1 MATTRAAVHLEDA
14 PPAALSPYVF
24 GALTEHF
31 GRGLYGGLWTAERDA
46 PRADVQNAVRAM
58 GTTMFRY
65 PGGCFS
71 DWYHW
76 RDGVGPRE
84 KRPTYEHQYW
94 TDFRMGDAFTA
105 EMAREF
111 GPVETNAVGTDEFL
125 QYCLDVDVEPMLVA
139 NFGSGTPEEAAAWVA
154 HTNRGGAPRPVRWW
168 SVGNE
173 TYGNWEIGHCS
184 AEEYA
189 DGYRAFAEAMRAVDP
204 SIRIVAVGCG
214 GLGPE
219 GSATAWNRTVLQR
232 AGEHVDALS
241 VHFYFPGPVM
251 GRTLRDDEADYL
263 QLATGSDEL
272 GTMLDG
278 VLAECDGAGM
288 ERPVPLSLDE
298 WNLWADWPDLI
309 VANHP
314 LCTSV
319 FFAGCWNRIIERA
332 ARVPIAMISH
342 QVNCMAPIQTR
353 GERSFGTASFL
364 VGMMYRR
371 AARSHTAAVRVEA
384 DTVTAP
390 PFTDV
395 AGGDEVPLVGSRTA
409 AAIDAA
415 ATRDAGGTAV
425 FVANR
430 RIDGATQVTVTG
442 LPRGGR
448 GRLRHLWAASGDPFA
463 RNDEN
468 NPAAIGFRDVAIDVD
483 DAGRAVVELPPHTA
497 GVVEV
502 LA

>member
-1 MATTRAAVHLEDA
+1 MGTTRATVHVEEA
-14 PPAALSPYVF
+14 PAAPLSPFVF

-31 GRGLYGGLWTAERDA
+31 GRGLYGGLWNAERDA

-76 RDGVGPRE
+76 RDGVGPRQD
-84 KRPTYEHQYW
+84 RPTYERQYW

-105 EMAREF
+105 ELAREF

-173 TYGNWEIGHCS
+173 TYGTWEIGNCS

-189 DGYRAFAEAMRAVDP
+189 RRYLEFSQAMRAVDP
-204 SIRIVAVGCG
+204 GIRIAAVGCG

-219 GSATAWNRTVLQR
+219 GGDTQWNRTVLQR
-232 AGEHVDALS
+232 AGDEVDALS
-241 VHFYFPGPVM
+241 VHFYFPGPVL
-251 GRTLRDDEADYL
+251 GRALRDDEGDYM
-263 QLATGSDEL
+263 QIATGSDEL

-278 VLAECDGAGM
+278 ILSECDGARP

-309 VANHP
+309 VTNHP
-314 LCTSV
+314 LSTSV

-353 GERSFGTASFL
+353 GERSFGTAAFL

-371 AARSHTAAVRVEA
+371 AARSHSAAVQVESG
-384 DTVTAP
+384 TVTAE
-390 PFTDV
+390 PFRDV
-395 AGGDEVPLVGSRTA
+395 IISGDVPLIGARTA
-409 AAIDAA
+409 PALDAA
-415 ATRDAGGTAV
+415 ATRDGGGAAV
-425 FVANR
+425 FLANR
-430 RIDGATQVTVTG
+430 RLDGATHVTLTG
-442 LPRGGR
+442 LPRGAR
-448 GRLRHLWAASGDPFA
+448 GRLRHLWSAGGDPFA
-463 RNDEN
+463 RNDETD
-468 NPAAIGFRDVAIDVD
+468 PTAVGFRDVAIDVD
-483 DAGRAVVELPPHTA
+483 DRGRATVELPPHTA

-502 LA
+502 PA

>member
-1 MATTRAAVHLEDA
+1 
-14 PPAALSPYVF
+14 
-24 GALTEHF
+24 
-31 GRGLYGGLWTAERDA
+31 
-46 PRADVQNAVRAM
+46 
-58 GTTMFRY
+58 
-65 PGGCFS
+65 
-71 DWYHW
+71 
-76 RDGVGPRE
+76 
-84 KRPTYEHQYW
+84 
-94 TDFRMGDAFTA
+94 
-105 EMAREF
+105 
-111 GPVETNAVGTDEFL
+111 
-125 QYCLDVDVEPMLVA
+125 VEPMLVA

-384 DTVTAP
+384 DTVTSPGATRCRWSAPAPRRRSTPRRRATPAAPRCSSPIAASTAP
-390 PFTDV
+390 PRSPSPGCPA
-395 AGGDEVPLVGSRTA
+395 AGGDGCDICGRR
-409 AAIDAA
+409 AAIPSP
-415 ATRDAGGTAV
+415 ATTRTT
-425 FVANR
+425 R
-430 RIDGATQVTVTG
+430 
-442 LPRGGR
+442 
-448 GRLRHLWAASGDPFA
+448 
-463 RNDEN
+463 
-468 NPAAIGFRDVAIDVD
+468 
-483 DAGRAVVELPPHTA
+483 PPSD
-497 GVVEV
+497 
-502 LA
+502 